1 MSYFQVR
8 TDLALEAREYVEGAN
23 QSLRGVS
30 VEEYDRAESDI
41 HVTKVHITTK
51 NGEKILGK
59 PMGTYITLEVP
70 NLCEMGENTDVSENH
85 TAIAKEISRNILSLL
100 PTDMK
105 EASILVVGLG
115 NRDIT
120 ADALGPRVIEKVEV
134 TRHLLK
140 EYGST
145 GKNQGKIT
153 MVSAI
158 APSVMAKT
166 GMESAEIIK
175 GVVLETNPDLV
186 IVIDALAARS
196 TRRLNRTV
204 QISNTGIHPGSGVGN
219 HRNAIDEKTLKV
231 PVIAIGVPTVVDAAT
246 IVLDALGSLHSRLN
260 ETTFLQARDSL
271 AISELNNMY
280 VTPKDIDST
289 IKRVSFTLSEALNLL
304 LFTGKNNN

>member
-8 TDLALEAREYVEGAN
+8 TDLALEAREYVQSVN
-23 QSLRGVS
+23 QPLRGIT
-30 VEEYDRAESDI
+30 VEEYTKEKSDI

-51 NGEKILGK
+51 NGEKVLGK

-70 NLCEMGENTDVSENH
+70 GLCEMGENTDVCENH
-85 TAIAKEISRNILSLL
+85 RAIAEEISKNIVSLL
-100 PTDMK
+100 PQK
-105 EASILVVGLG
+105 EKSASVLVVGLG

-120 ADALGPRVIEKVEV
+120 ADALGPQVIEKIEV
-134 TRHLLK
+134 TRHLFK
-140 EYGST
+140 EYGMT
-145 GKNQGKIT
+145 GKSLGKMI
-153 MVSAI
+153 MVSAL

-166 GMESAEIIK
+166 GMESAEIVK
-175 GVVLETNPDLV
+175 GIVRETSPDAV

-219 HRNAIDEKTLKV
+219 HRNAIDESTLHV

-246 IVLDALGSLHSRLN
+246 IVLDALTKLHDQLQ
-260 ETTFLQARDSL
+260 ETTFLQARESMT
-271 AISELNNMY
+271 ISELNNMY

-289 IKRVSFTLSEALNLL
+289 IKRVSFTIAEALNLA
-304 LFTGKNNN
+304 FNMS

>member
-8 TDLALEAREYVEGAN
+8 TDLALEAREYVESVN
-23 QSLRGVS
+23 KSLRGVT
-30 VEEYDRAESDI
+30 VEEYKSKDNDI
-41 HVTKVHITTK
+41 HITKVHITTK
-51 NGEKILGK
+51 NGEKIIGK
-59 PMGTYITLEVP
+59 PMGSYITLEVP
-70 NLCEMGENTDVSENH
+70 GLCEMGENSDVSENH
-85 TAIAKEISRNILSLL
+85 TAIAKEISQNILSLL
-100 PTDMK
+100 PENLK
-105 EASILVVGLG
+105 NGSVLVVGLG

-120 ADALGPRVIEKVEV
+120 ADALGPQVIEKVEV

-140 EYGST
+140 EYGIT
-145 GKNQGKIT
+145 GKKTGKIT

-158 APSVMAKT
+158 SPSVMAKT

-175 GVVLETNPDLV
+175 GVVLETAPDVV

-246 IVLDALGSLHSRLN
+246 IVLDALGNLHSRLK
-260 ETTFLQARDSL
+260 ETTFLEARDSI

-289 IKRVSFTLSEALNLL
+289 IKRVSFTLSEALNLIFDL
-304 LFTGKNNN
+304 S